1 MRSVALFSGC
11 SKVYTACFEVVLSI
25 PGAASLKD
33 RRSVLKSLK
42 ERIKNRFNVSVIE
55 CSEDGKWQTGRLGL
69 ALCAIS
75 ASAAQQSA
83 QAIIDFIEQD
93 GRADILE
100 IVKDY

>member
-1 MRSVALFSGC
+1 M
-11 SKVYTACFEVVLSI
+11 VLGI

-33 RRSVLKSLK
+33 RRSVVRSLK

-55 CSEDGKWQTGRLGL
+55 CSEDGKWQAARLGF

-75 ASAAQQSA
+75 AGAAQQSM

-93 GRADILE
+93 GRADIMDIIKE
-100 IVKDY
+100 N